1 MFEVTLMPV
10 WLKITI
16 LWFLWALAVS
26 ANFVVQLVDPKN
38 HLYAPW
44 VSGILTATASVFL
57 LL

>member
-38 HLYAPW
+38 HLYVPW

>member
-1 MFEVTLMPV
+1 MPV

-44 VSGILTATASVFL
+44 VSGILTATASAFL
-57 LL
+57 LF